1 LYPMSLRHHNF
12 SQFLLEG
19 FAAAFVSQEATNFS
33 PPFIQDWVFSGV
45 LTENVDLASPL
56 FQRAF
61 EYFDT
66 ASNGE
71 LNLEEVAQ
79 GVVKIASGE
88 MQDLEEFLF
97 FLADVEERESLS
109 EENMLEFFGSVVTLY
124 ATLGINMLKAERPY
138 LVGECDVSGYAVE
151 DVMREFELML
161 EDVNTELS
169 SPTGDD
175 DSQRISFYK
184 WLNMRGTLPK
194 LYNKMRTMCRCL
206 LVPSEGFRPAFSAS
220 SPCPSDSPNTARNR
234 QLEPKKRPERI
245 KVPTR
250 LDVAGIGMSPIGASP
265 SYRDRSVS
273 PAPLS
278 PPGSGPQSP
287 IHQAF
292 LAELREEKSPSHKP
306 EGMVPPSPISE
317 LPLSPKQRTI
327 LTEVEVDIQGGAAHS
342 GYAVPPSPAEIKL
355 LGEIEELED
364 ALEQERIKVLNSPK
378 RPEAPVPFV
387 VPDATAPTYPSY
399 PYGSSEDALEQER
412 IKVLNSPKRPEAPV
426 PFVVPDATVPAYN
439 PSLSASPPRD
449 ASNLSYPP
457 TGLAA
462 TDTAYTGRPVIDTTY
477 SNRVKANESEEEES
491 QSPWASEEPLAAF
504 NRSPSIRAPS
514 RTSSWLN
521 HLASIR
527 NPRV

>member
-1 LYPMSLRHHNF
+1 
-12 SQFLLEG
+12 
-19 FAAAFVSQEATNFS
+19 
-33 PPFIQDWVFSGV
+33 
-45 LTENVDLASPL
+45 
-56 FQRAF
+56 
-61 EYFDT
+61 
-66 ASNGE
+66 
-71 LNLEEVAQ
+71 
-79 GVVKIASGE
+79 
-88 MQDLEEFLF
+88 
-97 FLADVEERESLS
+97 
-109 EENMLEFFGSVVTLY
+109 MLEFFGSVVTLY

-387 VPDATAPTYPSY
+387 VPDAT
-399 PYGSSEDALEQER
+399 
-412 IKVLNSPKRPEAPV
+412 
-426 PFVVPDATVPAYN
+426 VPAYN